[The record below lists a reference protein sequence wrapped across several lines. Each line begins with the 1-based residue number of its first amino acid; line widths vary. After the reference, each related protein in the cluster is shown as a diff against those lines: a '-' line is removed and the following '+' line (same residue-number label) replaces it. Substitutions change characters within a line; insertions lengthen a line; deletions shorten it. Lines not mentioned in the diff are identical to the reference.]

1 MTNFREF
8 QEAITASCIG
18 REPFHFTSSQSLKQ
32 PSTQHHVTMC
42 ALLIKHLDVCEAEMN
57 DTVTNRNFSTLERKS
72 VFLLCFILVSDD
84 PVYCYEIK
92 YHV

>member
-1 MTNFREF
+1 
-8 QEAITASCIG
+8 
-18 REPFHFTSSQSLKQ
+18 
-32 PSTQHHVTMC
+32 MC

-57 DTVTNRNFSTLERKS
+57 DTVTNRNFSTLERKGVS
-72 VFLLCFILVSDD
+72 LLCFILVSDD